1 MKDHCVNE
9 TKQAPRRADIL
20 YPANR
25 EDVLSKRGKKKKT
38 LTAHL
43 SEVAVNECQ
52 HNNANAESITLIILP
67 KIYQELSN
75 KSDLMSA
82 SDFFFFAP

>member
-1 MKDHCVNE
+1 MV
-9 TKQAPRRADIL
+9 DIL

-25 EDVLSKRGKKKKT
+25 EDVLSKRENKKT
-38 LTAHL
+38 LPAHL
-43 SEVAVNECQ
+43 SKVAVNECQ

-75 KSDLMSA
+75 KGDLMSA
-82 SDFFFFAP
+82 SDFFFCPIGD